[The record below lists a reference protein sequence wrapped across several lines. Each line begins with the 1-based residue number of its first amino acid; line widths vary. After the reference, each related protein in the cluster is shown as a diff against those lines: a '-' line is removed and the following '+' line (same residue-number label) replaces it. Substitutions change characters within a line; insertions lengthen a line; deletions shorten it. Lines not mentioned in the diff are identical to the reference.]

1 MAEKAELLAEQD
13 VSVRLQKYL
22 ALAGVASRRSCE
34 QLILAGRVQVNG
46 KIITKLGTKVLPG
59 KDSIFLDGQAVVLT
73 EEKKYILLYKPVGC
87 LSSVSD
93 DRGRKTVL
101 DLLDGVEERVYPVGR
116 LDYDTEG
123 LLLLTNDGELTN
135 FLIHPRH
142 EIKKT
147 YLATVQGIPDNEAL
161 KQLAKGVLLEDGMTA
176 PASVRLL
183 STKRNRSL
191 LEITIHEGRNR
202 QVRRMCAAIG
212 HPVLALKRAS
222 VGFLTLG
229 DLLPGQWRFLSA
241 KEVAALQSMKNESSN
256 GDKQ

>member
-1 MAEKAELLAEQD
+1 MAEKAEPLDEKD
-13 VSVRLQKYL
+13 VPMRLQKYL

-46 KIITKLGTKVLPG
+46 KTITKLGTKVTPE
-59 KDSIFLDGQAVVLT
+59 KDHIFLDGKAVLLS
-73 EEKKYILLYKPVGC
+73 EEKRYILLYKPIGY

-93 DRGRKTVL
+93 NRGRKTVL
-101 DLLDGVEERVYPVGR
+101 DLLQGVDERVYPVGR

-123 LLLLTNDGELTN
+123 LMLLTNDGELTN

-147 YLATVQGIPDNEAL
+147 YLATVQGTPTNEEL
-161 KQLAKGVLLEDGMTA
+161 RLLAKGVLLEDGMTA
-176 PASVRLL
+176 PANVRLL
-183 STKRNRSL
+183 KTKGNRSL

-212 HPVLALKRAS
+212 HPVLALKR
-222 VGFLTLG
+222 VRLGLLTLG
-229 DLLPGQWRFLSA
+229 DLSPGQWRFLSM
-241 KEVAALQSMKNESSN
+241 KEVAALQGREK
-256 GDKQ
+256 G